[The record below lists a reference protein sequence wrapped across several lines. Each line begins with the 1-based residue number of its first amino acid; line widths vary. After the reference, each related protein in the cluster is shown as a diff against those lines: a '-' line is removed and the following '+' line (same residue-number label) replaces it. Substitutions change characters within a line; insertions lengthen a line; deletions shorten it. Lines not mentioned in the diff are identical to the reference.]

1 MKTNLIVSDV
11 ETGGKIYTENPITEI
26 YLNIVHPSTF
36 KVISDYHAYI
46 KPYNG
51 LIITKEAIEVS
62 QVSMKDINAGVDIK
76 VVVKMIIT
84 KAKAAK
90 NNAKYDKPQLVL
102 HNAVFD
108 KHFLEYA
115 FEFCGEDL
123 YEYVDEIP
131 ICTMR
136 LMKLHDAGLKIEKS
150 DQTAFKL
157 SACCD
162 RLGIKLK
169 SAHGAKAD
177 TIATTEIL
185 KSLTSKLRALS
196 GEEPKE
202 GKKKPEEKS
211 RKFFQF

>member
-1 MKTNLIVSDV
+1 MKANLIVGDV
-11 ETGGKIYTENPITEI
+11 ETGGKIYTEHPITEI
-26 YLNIVHPSTF
+26 YLSIVNPITF
-36 KVISDYHAYI
+36 KQVDEYHAFI

-76 VVVKMIIT
+76 TVVKMVTT
-84 KAKAAK
+84 KAKTAK
-90 NNAKYDKPQLVL
+90 NNAKYDKPQFVF
-102 HNAVFD
+102 HNAAFD
-108 KHFLEYA
+108 KRFIEYA
-115 FEFCGEDL
+115 FEYCGEDL

-150 DQTAFKL
+150 DQTAFSL

-177 TIATTEIL
+177 TIATIELL
-185 KSLTSKLRALS
+185 KHLTSKLRAS

-202 GKKKPEEKS
+202 SNKKTEEKS